1 MAKKPKNGLTRGKA
15 GYAVNF
21 FRSDILVNLQLDLK
35 RQEKH
40 GIDET
45 TCSHIRFLLSS
56 LVSAASAEPKASL
69 WGPAIH
75 VVLREYEK
83 IYKTWNDVRGEDE
96 EAIVA
101 RARLLEM
108 LQDTRQ
114 KISKVCRNNAYSL
127 SEDHDL
133 ALVSA
138 INDALLATISVAP
151 AIFTSLA
158 RSATRFS
165 ERT

>member
-56 LVSAASAEPKASL
+56 LVSAASAEPKASPSRKPSSVGL
-69 WGPAIH
+69 D
-75 VVLREYEK
+75 RENVGHFAHR
-83 IYKTWNDVRGEDE
+83 W
-96 EAIVA
+96 
-101 RARLLEM
+101 
-108 LQDTRQ
+108 
-114 KISKVCRNNAYSL
+114 SPC
-127 SEDHDL
+127 DH
-133 ALVSA
+133 
-138 INDALLATISVAP
+138 P
-151 AIFTSLA
+151 
-158 RSATRFS
+158 
-165 ERT
+165 